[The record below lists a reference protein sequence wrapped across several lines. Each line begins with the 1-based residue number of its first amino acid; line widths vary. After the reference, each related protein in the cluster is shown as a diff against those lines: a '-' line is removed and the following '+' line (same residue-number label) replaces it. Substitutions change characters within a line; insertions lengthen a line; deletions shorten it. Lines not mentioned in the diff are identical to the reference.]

1 MPGRKSD
8 VCDCQWL
15 QHLHS
20 AGLLRASFRPSSQ
33 VCAVRSLVR
42 YRDSLVQ
49 LSAMHLQ
56 HMQKALAQMNLQLH
70 HVISDLGGKTGM
82 AIVEAI
88 LAGERDPHQL
98 ATLRD
103 PRTRASEETI
113 AQSLVGD
120 YRREHLFTL
129 RQSLTGFRQNSQL
142 IADCDVEI
150 ESLLKEFSSGD
161 GPGAEAVP
169 EPQAELK
176 RKPRRNEMSFDL
188 RTQLHRIF
196 AVDLT
201 QIPGI
206 NTLTAHA
213 LFTEVGRDLSK
224 FANVAAFTSWMGL
237 CPDNW
242 VSGGKILHA
251 HTRKVNNR
259 VAKALRMAAQALSRS
274 HSWLGQYYRRMRA
287 KLGGPKAVTATAHK
301 LARIVF
307 HLLTTGQAYD
317 ETVFAQQETKNN
329 LRNES
334 RLRHQARKL
343 GFELTLIPTE
353 V

>member
-1 MPGRKSD
+1 MEVVLAKLRKNKKAHGLVAAPVMEPNAAGVDIGATEIYIAVPPDRDTQPVRRFAAFTEDLKAAADWLERCRIETVAMESTGVYWIPLFQILEARGMKVCLVNARHVKNVPGRKSD

-56 HMQKALAQMNLQLH
+56 HMQKALDQMNLQLH

-103 PRTRASEETI
+103 PRTKASKDTI
-113 AQSLVGD
+113 AKSLVGD

-129 RQSLTGFRQNSQL
+129 RQSLTGFRQNGQL

-150 ESLLKEFSSGD
+150 ESLLKEFSSG
-161 GPGAEAVP
+161 
-169 EPQAELK
+169 
-176 RKPRRNEMSFDL
+176 
-188 RTQLHRIF
+188 
-196 AVDLT
+196 
-201 QIPGI
+201 
-206 NTLTAHA
+206 
-213 LFTEVGRDLSK
+213 VG
-224 FANVAAFTSWMGL
+224 
-237 CPDNW
+237 
-242 VSGGKILHA
+242 
-251 HTRKVNNR
+251 
-259 VAKALRMAAQALSRS
+259 
-274 HSWLGQYYRRMRA
+274 
-287 KLGGPKAVTATAHK
+287 
-301 LARIVF
+301 
-307 HLLTTGQAYD
+307 
-317 ETVFAQQETKNN
+317 
-329 LRNES
+329 
-334 RLRHQARKL
+334 
-343 GFELTLIPTE
+343 
-353 V
+353 

>member
-1 MPGRKSD
+1 MIGCPGFAFE
-8 VCDCQWL
+8 
-15 QHLHS
+15 HLHS
-20 AGLLRASFRPSSQ
+20 AGLLRASFRPEQ
-33 VCAVRSLVR
+33 QICAVRSLVR

-56 HMQKALAQMNLQLH
+56 HMQKALDQMNLQLH

-88 LAGERDPHQL
+88 VAGERDPHQL

-103 PRTRASEETI
+103 PRTRASKETI
-113 AQSLVGD
+113 AKSLVGD

-129 RQSLTGFRQNSQL
+129 RQSLTGFRQNGQL

-176 RKPRRNEMSFDL
+176 RKPRRNEMNFDL

-201 QIPGI
+201 EIPGI
-206 NTLTAHA
+206 DTLTAHT

-224 FANVAAFTSWMGL
+224 FA
-237 CPDNW
+237 
-242 VSGGKILHA
+242 KILHTQ
-251 HTRKVNNR
+251 TRRVNNR

-274 HSWLGQYYRRMRA
+274 HGWMGQYYRRMRA
-287 KLGGPKAVTATAHK
+287 KLGGPKAITATAHK
-301 LARIVF
+301 LARIIY

-317 ETVFAQQETKNN
+317 ETVFAQQEAQNN
-329 LRNES
+329 QRNEK